1 MLRVLL
7 FLAVIALTIYAFVD
21 CIGSKGEEIRHL
33 SKPVWLLL
41 IVLAWVIGP
50 LAWLIVGRERA
61 LPWRAGG
68 PGGGRGGGGGRRGGG
83 RRRWVAPDDNPDFLR
98 SLGEERRREARRED
112 RRKGRED
119 HSGSESG
126 SESGSDKEK
135 EKKTKKER
143 QAEEAAAEEE
153 LRRREEELRQRDGR
167 DGRGDGDDGPQD
179 SPPPTG

>member
-126 SESGSDKEK
+126 SDKEK

>member
-50 LAWLIVGRERA
+50 LAWLFVGRERA
-61 LPWRAGG
+61 LPWRAGR
-68 PGGGRGGGGGRRGGG
+68 PGGGGGRRGGG
-83 RRRWVAPDDNPDFLR
+83 GWVAPDDNPDFLR
-98 SLGEERRREARRED
+98 SLGEERRREARREA

-119 HSGSESG
+119 HSG

>member
-68 PGGGRGGGGGRRGGG
+68 PGAGGGRRGGG
-83 RRRWVAPDDNPDFLR
+83 RGRWVAPDDNPDFLR
-98 SLGEERRREARRED
+98 SLGEERRREARREA

-119 HSGSESG
+119 HSG

-167 DGRGDGDDGPQD
+167 DGDDGPQD